1 MLQERFDAEGWLLLD
16 RLVSLPHVER
26 LRVLSE
32 PLLHDTGRP
41 KPGVRRVLHRQP
53 AMIAVLKETP
63 ISTLAHDLCGGEARI
78 VRSILFDKTPETNWL
93 VPWHQDATIALKQR
107 ADVPGFGLW
116 SVKDGEHHCTP
127 PRELLDQLVV
137 IRIHLDPCG
146 PENGPLRV
154 VSGSQRDGLVDS
166 ATVNRLVEQ
175 GPVAECCTALGGVV
189 VMRPHTVHSS
199 SKASQPTRRR
209 VLHLE
214 WTAVQLPPGLAWGEE
229 VRLPSIAGVPSAG

>member
-1 MLQERFDAEGWLLLD
+1 MLRERFDAEGWLVLD

-26 LRVLSE
+26 LRDLLE
-32 PLLHDTGRP
+32 PLLRDTGRP

-63 ISTLAHDLCGGEARI
+63 IPALAHDLCGGEARI

-93 VPWHQDATIALKQR
+93 VPWHQDATIALAQR
-107 ADVPGFGLW
+107 AEVPGFGPW

-137 IRIHLDPCG
+137 IRIHLDACG

-154 VSGSQRDGLVDS
+154 VSRSQRDGLVDA

-175 GPVAECCTALGGVV
+175 GPVAECCTDVGGVV
-189 VMRPHTVHSS
+189 IMRPHTVHSS
-199 SKASQPTRRR
+199 PKASQPSRRR

-214 WTAVQLPPGLAWGEE
+214 WTAAQLPPGLTWGEE
-229 VRLPSIAGVPSAG
+229 ARLPAVAPGA